1 MPSVRE
7 AIRFLFAPVRPLPP
21 GIFNYQS
28 PPEGS
33 NNYRLHLRLEAD
45 GSGLLV
51 VNASTILHLNQ
62 TAAEYAYH
70 LVHQTSAESVA
81 RLVTSRYRVAP
92 QQALRDYRDLKERID
107 LLLSTSDLDPETFMD
122 FGRAAPVKLSSPIR
136 LICALTYQ
144 LPENVNPDYSPSKR
158 VKRELS
164 TLEWQTIL
172 DKSWQAGIPHL
183 IFTGGEPTL
192 RKDLVDL
199 VHYAEEKGQV
209 TGLLSDGL
217 KLGDF
222 NYLNKL
228 LLSGLD
234 HLLFLLQP
242 RVEASWQALKTVLE
256 VDLFVVVHLTIT
268 PTNQEQARGW
278 LEQLKNMGVHT
289 VSLSSSEEDLKETLL
304 HMRNQAAELDLKIV
318 WDLPVPFSALNP
330 VTLESGSEPEN
341 SGSLFASL
349 YVEPDGDVLLSQD
362 DRRVFGNL
370 LADSWEQIWNRLV
383 DPVTTA

>member
-1 MPSVRE
+1 MTSIRE
-7 AIRFLFAPVRPLPP
+7 AIRFLFAPVKPMPP
-21 GIFNYQS
+21 GIFHYQS
-28 PPEGS
+28 PPEDS

-70 LVHQTSAESVA
+70 LVHQTSAETVA
-81 RLVTSRYRVAP
+81 RLVASRYRVAP

-172 DKSWQAGIPHL
+172 DKSWQTGIPHL

-242 RVEASWQALKTVLE
+242 RVEASWQVLKTVLE

-304 HMRNQAAELDLKIV
+304 HVRNQAAELDLKIV